1 MLFTMPQ
8 YECKHY
14 GKENWEDV
22 SEKDLLRDLSEFYAK
37 VTHIIQEIIKGRHV
51 RTPKAVYRLKLNK

>member
-1 MLFTMPQ
+1 MLFAMPQ

-14 GKENWEDV
+14 DKENWEDV
-22 SEKDLLRDLSEFYAK
+22 SEKDLLRDLSEFYGL
-37 VTHIIQEIIKGRHV
+37 VTPVIKQIINGKQV